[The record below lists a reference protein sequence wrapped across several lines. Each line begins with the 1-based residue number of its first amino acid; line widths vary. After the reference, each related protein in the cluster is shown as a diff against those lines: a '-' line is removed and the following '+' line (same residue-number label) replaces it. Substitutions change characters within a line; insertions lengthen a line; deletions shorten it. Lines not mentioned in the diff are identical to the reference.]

1 MTSGTTWTT
10 TGNTPMTTA
19 NTPMTTGNAPLTA
32 TPRSRTLHEVITRQA
47 ALRPD
52 QPAVVCSGRTLT
64 YRELD
69 RESERTA
76 RVLRA
81 SGAGPGSRV
90 GYLGKEAVEYWELA
104 FACART
110 GAVLVPVNWR
120 LTAQEV
126 DHILRDSTTEVLF
139 VDEEHLPVAAE
150 VRKGLPT
157 LRTVLCLD
165 AHAPDAESLAA
176 RKSALSAATT
186 AEASGGGT
194 TDGAAG
200 GDENSP
206 VVQIYTSGTSGLP
219 KGVVLAHR
227 SFFNVAEAM
236 EDHNLDW
243 LDWRP
248 GDRSLIGLPGFHI
261 GGLSYGMQAFNA
273 GATVVS
279 LPAFI
284 SSDAV
289 RVIEEEQVTT
299 AIVAPAMLELMLAE
313 PAAGRGALG
322 SLRKV
327 VYGGSPIGEELL
339 SRAIDVLDCDF
350 LQIYGSS
357 ETGNFAVCLPPADH
371 VPGSPLLRA
380 AGRPY
385 PGIEIRVEDPEGKEL
400 PTGEVGEICVRTP
413 ARMLGYWRLPEA
425 TERTVVD
432 GWVHMGDAGYLD
444 EDGYVHVR
452 DRVNDMIIVAG
463 ENVYP
468 AEIED
473 ALARHPAV
481 AGAAVVGLPHERWG
495 ESVHARVVLEAGQ
508 RAGARD
514 LLLFLRGRLADF
526 KMPTSYDFAE
536 ALPRN
541 PSGKVLRRA
550 VRDEL
555 AAAAKG

>member
-1 MTSGTTWTT
+1 MTDGTRTT
-10 TGNTPMTTA
+10 NGGTPMTTS
-19 NTPMTTGNAPLTA
+19 
-32 TPRSRTLHEVITRQA
+32 PRSRTLQEVIARQA

-81 SGAGPGSRV
+81 SGVGPGSRV

-126 DHILRDSTTEVLF
+126 DHILRDSTTEMLL
-139 VDEEHLPVAAE
+139 VDEEHLPVAAQ
-150 VRKGLPT
+150 VRKGLST

-165 AHAPDAESLAA
+165 ADADAAESLAA
-176 RKSALSAATT
+176 RKNALSA
-186 AEASGGGT
+186 
-194 TDGAAG
+194 GAAPEAPG
-200 GDENSP
+200 SGADDDTNSP

-236 EDHNLDW
+236 EDHGLDW

-289 RVIEEEQVTT
+289 RVVEEERVTT

-313 PAAGRGALG
+313 PAAARGALA

-339 SRAIDVLDCDF
+339 SRAIAVLDCDF

-385 PGIEIRVEDPEGKEL
+385 PGIEVRVEDPEGNEL
-400 PTGEVGEICVRTP
+400 PTGAVGEICVRTP

-495 ESVHARVVLEAGQ
+495 ESVHARVVLAAGQ
-508 RAGARD
+508 QAGARD

-555 AAAAKG
+555 AAAKG

>member
-1 MTSGTTWTT
+1 MTNG
-10 TGNTPMTTA
+10 GTPMTTS
-19 NTPMTTGNAPLTA
+19 
-32 TPRSRTLHEVITRQA
+32 PRSRTLQEVIARQA

-81 SGAGPGSRV
+81 SGVGPGSRV

-126 DHILRDSTTEVLF
+126 DHILRDSTTEMLL

-150 VRKGLPT
+150 VRKGLST

-165 AHAPDAESLAA
+165 ADAADAESLAA
-176 RKSALSAATT
+176 RKDALSA
-186 AEASGGGT
+186 
-194 TDGAAG
+194 GAAPEATG
-200 GDENSP
+200 SGADDDTNSP

-236 EDHNLDW
+236 EDHGLDW

-289 RVIEEEQVTT
+289 RVVEEERVTT

-313 PAAGRGALG
+313 PAAARGALA

-339 SRAIDVLDCDF
+339 SRAIAVLDCDF

-385 PGIEIRVEDPEGKEL
+385 PGIEVRVEDPEGNEL
-400 PTGEVGEICVRTP
+400 PTGAVGEICVRTP

-495 ESVHARVVLEAGQ
+495 ESVHARVVLAAGQ
-508 RAGARD
+508 QAGARD

-555 AAAAKG
+555 AAAKG

>member
-1 MTSGTTWTT
+1 
-10 TGNTPMTTA
+10 MTTA
-19 NTPMTTGNAPLTA
+19 TRP
-32 TPRSRTLHEVITRQA
+32 RTLGEVIALQA
-47 ALRPD
+47 DLRPD
-52 QPAVVCSGRTLT
+52 QPAVLCAGRSLT

-69 RESERTA
+69 RESARTA
-76 RVLRA
+76 EVLRA
-81 SGAGPGSRV
+81 AGVVPGSRV

-120 LTAQEV
+120 LTPQEV

-139 VDEEHLPVAAE
+139 VDQEHLPVATE
-150 VRKGLPT
+150 VREGLST
-157 LRTVLCLD
+157 LRTLLCLD
-165 AHAPDAESLAA
+165 ADAAGAESLAA
-176 RKSALSAATT
+176 RKDAVSATGEQAPA
-186 AEASGGGT
+186 
-194 TDGAAG
+194 DG
-200 GDENSP
+200 DSP

-219 KGVVLAHR
+219 KGVVLPHR

-236 EDHNLDW
+236 DDNGLDW
-243 LDWRP
+243 LDWKP

-261 GGLSYGMQAFNA
+261 GGFSYAMQAFNA

-289 RVIEEEQVTT
+289 RVIEEEKVTT
-299 AIVAPAMLELMLAE
+299 GIVAPAMLELMLLE
-313 PAAGRGALG
+313 PAAAKGALG
-322 SLRKV
+322 SLRKL
-327 VYGGSPIGEELL
+327 VYGGSPIGEDLL
-339 SRAIDVLDCDF
+339 SRAIDIMDCDF

-371 VPGSPLLRA
+371 VPGSPRLRA

-385 PGIEIRVEDPEGKEL
+385 PGIEVRIEDPEGRVL
-400 PTGEVGEICVRTP
+400 PTGQVGEVCVRTP

-444 EDGYVHVR
+444 EDGYLYVR

-468 AEIED
+468 KEIED
-473 ALARHPAV
+473 ALAQHPAV
-481 AGAAVVGLPHERWG
+481 AAAAVVGLPHERWG
-495 ESVHARVVLEAGQ
+495 ESVHARVVLEPGRQAGP
-508 RAGARD
+508 RD
-514 LLLFLRGRLADF
+514 LHLFLRGRLADF
-526 KMPTSYDFAE
+526 KMPTSYDFAD

-555 AAAAKG
+555 TTARS

>member
-1 MTSGTTWTT
+1 MTDGTRTT
-10 TGNTPMTTA
+10 NDRIPMTNGGSPMTTS
-19 NTPMTTGNAPLTA
+19 
-32 TPRSRTLHEVITRQA
+32 PRSRTLQEVIARQA

-81 SGAGPGSRV
+81 SGVGPGSRV

-126 DHILRDSTTEVLF
+126 DHILRDSTTEMLL

-150 VRKGLPT
+150 VRKGLST

-165 AHAPDAESLAA
+165 ADAADAESLAA
-176 RKSALSAATT
+176 RKDALSA
-186 AEASGGGT
+186 
-194 TDGAAG
+194 GAAPEATG
-200 GDENSP
+200 SGADDDTNSP

-236 EDHNLDW
+236 EDHGLDW

-289 RVIEEEQVTT
+289 RVVEEERVTT

-313 PAAGRGALG
+313 PAAARGALT

-339 SRAIDVLDCDF
+339 SRAIAVLDCDF

-385 PGIEIRVEDPEGKEL
+385 PGIEVRVEDPEGNEL
-400 PTGEVGEICVRTP
+400 PTGAVGEICVRTP

-463 ENVYP
+463 DNVYP

-495 ESVHARVVLEAGQ
+495 ESVHARVVLAAGQ
-508 RAGARD
+508 QAGARD

-555 AAAAKG
+555 AAAEG

>member
-1 MTSGTTWTT
+1 
-10 TGNTPMTTA
+10 MTTS
-19 NTPMTTGNAPLTA
+19 
-32 TPRSRTLHEVITRQA
+32 PRSRTLQEVIARQA
-47 ALRPD
+47 GLRPD
-52 QPAVVCSGRTLT
+52 QPAVVCAGRTLT

-69 RESERTA
+69 RESALTA

-81 SGAGPGSRV
+81 SGVGPGSRV

-126 DHILRDSTTEVLF
+126 DHILRDSTTEMLL
-139 VDEEHLPVAAE
+139 VDAEHLPVAAE
-150 VRKGLPT
+150 VREGLPS

-165 AHAPDAESLAA
+165 AGAPEAQSLAA
-176 RKSALSAATT
+176 RKRSVATGSGP
-186 AEASGGGT
+186 EAGGEPA
-194 TDGAAG
+194 D

-219 KGVVLAHR
+219 KGVVLPHR
-227 SFFNVAEAM
+227 SFFNVAAAM
-236 EDHNLDW
+236 DDHGLDW
-243 LDWRP
+243 LDWKP

-289 RVIEEEQVTT
+289 RVVAEEGVTT

-313 PAAGRGALG
+313 PAAGRGALAT
-322 SLRKV
+322 LRKV

-339 SRAIDVLDCDF
+339 SRAIEVLDCDF

-371 VPGSPLLRA
+371 VPGSPRLRA

-385 PGIEIRVEDPEGKEL
+385 PGIEVRIEDPEGKEL
-400 PTGEVGEICVRTP
+400 PVGEIGEICVRTP

-432 GWVHMGDAGYLD
+432 GWVHMGDAGCLD
-444 EDGYVHVR
+444 EDGFLYVR

-495 ESVHARVVLEAGQ
+495 ESVHARVVLERGQ
-508 RAGARD
+508 EAGARD

-555 AAAAKG
+555 AAAKG

>member
-1 MTSGTTWTT
+1 
-10 TGNTPMTTA
+10 MTTS
-19 NTPMTTGNAPLTA
+19 TRP
-32 TPRSRTLHEVITRQA
+32 RTLQGVIAHQA
-47 ALRPD
+47 RLRPD
-52 QPAVVCSGRTLT
+52 HQAVVCAGQAVT
-64 YRELD
+64 YAELHRD
-69 RESERTA
+69 SDRTA
-76 RVLRA
+76 QVLRA
-81 SGAGPGSRV
+81 TGVGSGSRV
-90 GYLGKEAVEYWELA
+90 GYLGKESVQYWELA
-104 FACART
+104 FACAKT

-126 DHILRDSTTEVLF
+126 DHILRDSDTEALL
-139 VDEEHLPVAAE
+139 VDEEHLPVVAE
-150 VRKGLPT
+150 VRAGLPT
-157 LRTVLCLD
+157 LHTVLRVD
-165 AHAPDAESLAA
+165 APADDPDGLMA
-176 RKSALSAATT
+176 RKAAVGDDTI
-186 AEASGGGT
+186 
-194 TDGAAG
+194 DAAG
-200 GDENSP
+200 DDDESP

-219 KGVVLAHR
+219 KGVVLPHR

-236 EDHNLDW
+236 DAHGLDW
-243 LDWRP
+243 FDWKP
-248 GDRSLIGLPGFHI
+248 GDRSLCGLPGFHI

-273 GATVVS
+273 GVTVVS

-289 RVIEEEQVTT
+289 RVIEEERVTT

-313 PAAGRGALG
+313 PAVGRGAL
-322 SLRKV
+322 STLRKV
-327 VYGGSPIGEELL
+327 VYGGSPIGEDLL
-339 SRAIDVLDCDF
+339 RRALDVLDCDF

-371 VPGSPLLRA
+371 VVGSPLLRA

-385 PGIEIRVEDPEGKEL
+385 PGIEVRIEDQDGKPL
-400 PTGEVGEICVRTP
+400 PVGEVGEICVRTP

-425 TERTVVD
+425 TAQTVVD
-432 GWVHMGDAGYLD
+432 GWVRMGDAGCLD

-495 ESVHARVVLEAGQ
+495 ESVHARVVLEPGQ

-526 KMPTSYDFAE
+526 KIPTSYDFAE

-541 PSGKVLRRA
+541 PSGKILRRA
-550 VRDEL
+550 IRAEL
-555 AAAAKG
+555 SAPATTTG

>member
-1 MTSGTTWTT
+1 MTDGTRTT
-10 TGNTPMTTA
+10 NDRTPMTNGGTPMTTS
-19 NTPMTTGNAPLTA
+19 
-32 TPRSRTLHEVITRQA
+32 PRSRTLQEVIARQA

-81 SGAGPGSRV
+81 SGVGPGSRV

-126 DHILRDSTTEVLF
+126 DHILRDSTTEMLL

-150 VRKGLPT
+150 VRKGLST

-165 AHAPDAESLAA
+165 TDAADAESLAA
-176 RKSALSAATT
+176 RKDALSA
-186 AEASGGGT
+186 
-194 TDGAAG
+194 GAAPEAPG
-200 GDENSP
+200 SGADDDTNSP

-236 EDHNLDW
+236 EDHGLDW

-289 RVIEEEQVTT
+289 RVVEEERVTT

-313 PAAGRGALG
+313 PAAARGALA

-339 SRAIDVLDCDF
+339 SRAIAVLDCDF

-385 PGIEIRVEDPEGKEL
+385 PGIEVRVEDPEGNEL
-400 PTGEVGEICVRTP
+400 PTGAVGEICVRTP

-495 ESVHARVVLEAGQ
+495 ESVHARVVLAAGQ
-508 RAGARD
+508 QAGARD

-555 AAAAKG
+555 AAAKG

>member
-1 MTSGTTWTT
+1 
-10 TGNTPMTTA
+10 MTTS
-19 NTPMTTGNAPLTA
+19 
-32 TPRSRTLHEVITRQA
+32 PRPRTLQEVIARQA

-81 SGAGPGSRV
+81 SGVGPGSRV

-126 DHILRDSTTEVLF
+126 DHILRDSTTEVLL

-165 AHAPDAESLAA
+165 AHAADAESLTRLKHSVSAETGP
-176 RKSALSAATT
+176 RKPGTGQADGGEDSA
-186 AEASGGGT
+186 
-194 TDGAAG
+194 
-200 GDENSP
+200 

-219 KGVVLAHR
+219 KGVVLPHR

-236 EDHNLDW
+236 DDHGLDW
-243 LDWRP
+243 LDWKP

-289 RVIEEEQVTT
+289 RVIEEERVTT

-313 PAAGRGALG
+313 PAASRGALG
-322 SLRKV
+322 TLRKV
-327 VYGGSPIGEELL
+327 VYGGSPIGEDLL

-371 VPGSPLLRA
+371 VPGSPRLRA

-385 PGIEIRVEDPEGKEL
+385 PGIEVRIEDTEGKEL

-432 GWVHMGDAGYLD
+432 GWVHMGDAGCLD
-444 EDGYVHVR
+444 EDGFLYVR

-508 RAGARD
+508 QAGARD

-555 AAAAKG
+555 AAAKV

>member
-1 MTSGTTWTT
+1 MTDGTRTT
-10 TGNTPMTTA
+10 NGRTPMTTS
-19 NTPMTTGNAPLTA
+19 
-32 TPRSRTLHEVITRQA
+32 PRSRTLQEVIARQA

-69 RESERTA
+69 RESELTA

-81 SGAGPGSRV
+81 AGVGPGSRV

-126 DHILRDSTTEVLF
+126 DHILRDSTTEMLL

-150 VRKGLPT
+150 VRKGLST

-165 AHAPDAESLAA
+165 ADAADAESLAA
-176 RKSALSAATT
+176 RKNALSA
-186 AEASGGGT
+186 
-194 TDGAAG
+194 GAAPEAPG
-200 GDENSP
+200 SGADDDTNSP

-236 EDHNLDW
+236 EDHGLDW

-289 RVIEEEQVTT
+289 RVVEEERVTT

-313 PAAGRGALG
+313 PAAARGALA

-339 SRAIDVLDCDF
+339 SRAIAVLDCDF

-385 PGIEIRVEDPEGKEL
+385 PGIEVRVEDPEGNEL
-400 PTGEVGEICVRTP
+400 PTGAVGEICVRTP

-495 ESVHARVVLEAGQ
+495 ESVHARVVLAAGQ
-508 RAGARD
+508 QAGARD

-541 PSGKVLRRA
+541 PSGKILRRA

-555 AAAAKG
+555 AAAKG

>member
-1 MTSGTTWTT
+1 
-10 TGNTPMTTA
+10 MTTS
-19 NTPMTTGNAPLTA
+19 TRP
-32 TPRSRTLHEVITRQA
+32 RTLRAVIARHA

-52 QPAVVCSGRTLT
+52 QPAVVCAGRTLT

-76 RVLRA
+76 RVLRDC
-81 SGAGPGSRV
+81 GVVPGSRV

-126 DHILRDSTTEVLF
+126 DHILRDSTTEVLL

-150 VRKGLPT
+150 VQRGLPT

-165 AHAPDAESLAA
+165 ADAPGAASLAA
-176 RKSALSAATT
+176 RKGSLSAGAPV
-186 AEASGGGT
+186 
-194 TDGAAG
+194 AAG
-200 GDENSP
+200 EGADGDGDEDSP

-219 KGVVLAHR
+219 KGVVLPHR

-236 EDHNLDW
+236 EDNGLDW
-243 LDWRP
+243 LDWLP
-248 GDRSLIGLPGFHI
+248 GDRALIGLPGFHI

-289 RVIEEEQVTT
+289 RVIEAERVTT
-299 AIVAPAMLELMLAE
+299 AIVAPAMLELMLLE
-313 PAAGRGALG
+313 PAAARGALG

-327 VYGGSPIGEELL
+327 VYGGSPIGEDLL
-339 SRAIDVLDCDF
+339 NRAIDVLDCHF

-371 VPGSPLLRA
+371 VPGSPRLRA

-385 PGIEIRVEDPEGKEL
+385 PGIEVRIEDPEGREL
-400 PTGEVGEICVRTP
+400 PTGEVGEVCVRTP

-444 EDGYVHVR
+444 EDGYLHVR
-452 DRVNDMIIVAG
+452 DRVNDMIVVAG

-468 AEIED
+468 KEIED

-495 ESVHARVVLEAGQ
+495 ESVHARVVLEPGQ

-526 KMPTSYDFAE
+526 KIPTSYDFAE

-555 AAAAKG
+555 AAARG

>member
-1 MTSGTTWTT
+1 MTDGTRTT
-10 TGNTPMTTA
+10 NDRIPMTNGGTPMTTS
-19 NTPMTTGNAPLTA
+19 
-32 TPRSRTLHEVITRQA
+32 PRSRTLQEVIARQA

-81 SGAGPGSRV
+81 SGVGPGSRV

-126 DHILRDSTTEVLF
+126 DHILRDSTTEMLL

-150 VRKGLPT
+150 VRKGLST

-165 AHAPDAESLAA
+165 ADAADAESLAA
-176 RKSALSAATT
+176 RKDALSA
-186 AEASGGGT
+186 
-194 TDGAAG
+194 GAAPEATG
-200 GDENSP
+200 SGADDDTNSP

-236 EDHNLDW
+236 EDHGLDW

-289 RVIEEEQVTT
+289 RVVEEERVTT

-313 PAAGRGALG
+313 PAAARGALA

-339 SRAIDVLDCDF
+339 SRAIAVLDCDF

-385 PGIEIRVEDPEGKEL
+385 PGIEVRVEDPEGNEL
-400 PTGEVGEICVRTP
+400 PTGAVGEICVRTP

-495 ESVHARVVLEAGQ
+495 ESVHARVVLAAGQ
-508 RAGARD
+508 QAGARD

-555 AAAAKG
+555 AAAEG

>member
-1 MTSGTTWTT
+1 MTDGTRTT
-10 TGNTPMTTA
+10 NGGTPMTTS
-19 NTPMTTGNAPLTA
+19 
-32 TPRSRTLHEVITRQA
+32 PRSRTLQEVIARQA

-52 QPAVVCSGRTLT
+52 QPAVVCSGRTRT

-81 SGAGPGSRV
+81 SGVGPGSRV

-126 DHILRDSTTEVLF
+126 DHILRDSTTEMLL

-150 VRKGLPT
+150 VRKGLST

-165 AHAPDAESLAA
+165 ADAADAESLAA
-176 RKSALSAATT
+176 RKNALSA
-186 AEASGGGT
+186 
-194 TDGAAG
+194 GAALEAPG
-200 GDENSP
+200 SGADDDTNSP

-236 EDHNLDW
+236 EDHGLDW

-289 RVIEEEQVTT
+289 RVVEEERVTT

-313 PAAGRGALG
+313 PAAARGALA

-339 SRAIDVLDCDF
+339 SRAIAVLDCDF

-357 ETGNFAVCLPPADH
+357 ETGNFAVCLPSADH

-385 PGIEIRVEDPEGKEL
+385 PGIEVRVEDPEGNEL
-400 PTGEVGEICVRTP
+400 PTGAVGEICVRTP

-495 ESVHARVVLEAGQ
+495 ESVHARVVLAAGQ
-508 RAGARD
+508 QAGARD

-555 AAAAKG
+555 AAAKG

>member
-1 MTSGTTWTT
+1 MTDGTRTT
-10 TGNTPMTTA
+10 NGGTPMTTS
-19 NTPMTTGNAPLTA
+19 
-32 TPRSRTLHEVITRQA
+32 PRSRTLQEVITRQA
-47 ALRPD
+47 TLRPD

-81 SGAGPGSRV
+81 SGVGPGSRV

-126 DHILRDSTTEVLF
+126 DHILRDSTTEMLL
-139 VDEEHLPVAAE
+139 VDEEHLPVAAQ
-150 VRKGLPT
+150 VRKGLST

-165 AHAPDAESLAA
+165 ADADAAESLAA
-176 RKSALSAATT
+176 RKNALSA
-186 AEASGGGT
+186 
-194 TDGAAG
+194 GAAPEAPG
-200 GDENSP
+200 SGADDDTNSP

-236 EDHNLDW
+236 EDHGLDW

-289 RVIEEEQVTT
+289 RVVEEERVTT

-313 PAAGRGALG
+313 PAAARGALA

-339 SRAIDVLDCDF
+339 SRAIAVLDCDF

-385 PGIEIRVEDPEGKEL
+385 PGIEVRVEDPEGNEL
-400 PTGEVGEICVRTP
+400 PTGAVGEICVRTP

-444 EDGYVHVR
+444 EGGYVHVR

-495 ESVHARVVLEAGQ
+495 ESVHARVVLAAGQ
-508 RAGARD
+508 QAGARD

-555 AAAAKG
+555 AAAKG

>member
-1 MTSGTTWTT
+1 
-10 TGNTPMTTA
+10 MTTSVR
-19 NTPMTTGNAPLTA
+19 T
-32 TPRSRTLHEVITRQA
+32 RTLREVIDRQA

-52 QPAVVCSGRTLT
+52 QPAVICSGRTLT

-69 RESERTA
+69 RESGRTA
-76 RVLRA
+76 QVLRE
-81 SGAGPGSRV
+81 AGVVPGSRV

-126 DHILRDSTTEVLF
+126 DHILRDSTTEVLL
-139 VDEEHLPVAAE
+139 VDAEHLPVAAE
-150 VRKGLPT
+150 VREGLPT
-157 LRTVLCLD
+157 LRTLLCLD
-165 AHAPDAESLAA
+165 ADATGADSLAA
-176 RKSALSAATT
+176 RKRAV
-186 AEASGGGT
+186 
-194 TDGAAG
+194 AAG
-200 GDENSP
+200 TGPRVFVDEEADGENSP

-219 KGVVLAHR
+219 KGVVLPHR

-236 EDHNLDW
+236 DSHGLDW
-243 LDWRP
+243 LDWKD

-289 RVIEEEQVTT
+289 RVIEEEKVTT

-322 SLRKV
+322 TLRKV

-385 PGIEIRVEDPEGKEL
+385 PGIEVRIEGPDGKEL

-432 GWVHMGDAGYLD
+432 GWVHMGDAGFLD
-444 EDGYVHVR
+444 ADGYVHVR

-495 ESVHARVVLEAGQ
+495 ESVHARVVLEPGQ

-526 KMPTSYDFAE
+526 KMPTSYDFAD

-555 AAAAKG
+555 AAARG

>member
-1 MTSGTTWTT
+1 MTDGTRTT
-10 TGNTPMTTA
+10 NDRTPMTNDRTPMTNGTTPMTTS
-19 NTPMTTGNAPLTA
+19 
-32 TPRSRTLHEVITRQA
+32 PRSRTLQEVIARQA

-81 SGAGPGSRV
+81 SGVGPGSRV

-126 DHILRDSTTEVLF
+126 DHILRDSTTEMLL

-150 VRKGLPT
+150 VRKGLST

-165 AHAPDAESLAA
+165 ADAADAESLAA
-176 RKSALSAATT
+176 RKDALSARAAPEATG
-186 AEASGGGT
+186 SGADDDT
-194 TDGAAG
+194 
-200 GDENSP
+200 NSP

-236 EDHNLDW
+236 EDHGLDW

-289 RVIEEEQVTT
+289 RVVEEEQVTT

-313 PAAGRGALG
+313 PAAARGALA

-339 SRAIDVLDCDF
+339 SRAIAVLDCDF

-385 PGIEIRVEDPEGKEL
+385 PGIEVRVEDPEGNEL
-400 PTGEVGEICVRTP
+400 PTGAVGEICVRTP

-495 ESVHARVVLEAGQ
+495 ESVHARVVLAAGQ
-508 RAGARD
+508 QAGARD

-555 AAAAKG
+555 AAAKG

>member
-1 MTSGTTWTT
+1 
-10 TGNTPMTTA
+10 MTTA
-19 NTPMTTGNAPLTA
+19 L
-32 TPRSRTLHEVITRQA
+32 RSRTLVEVIDRQS

-52 QPAVVCSGRTLT
+52 QPAVVCSGRRLT

-69 RESERTA
+69 RESARTA
-76 RVLRA
+76 QVLRE
-81 SGAGPGSRV
+81 AGVAPGSRV

-120 LTAQEV
+120 LTALEV
-126 DHILRDSTTEVLF
+126 DHILRDSTTEVLL
-139 VDEEHLPVAAE
+139 VDEEHLAVAAE
-150 VRKGLPT
+150 VRKNLPT
-157 LRTVLCLD
+157 LRTLLCLD
-165 AHAPDAESLAA
+165 ADAEGADSLAA
-176 RKSALSAATT
+176 RKRAVSDGPAPAAFDG
-186 AEASGGGT
+186 EA
-194 TDGAAG
+194 DADAA
-200 GDENSP
+200 NRA

-219 KGVVLAHR
+219 KGVVLPHR

-236 EDHNLDW
+236 EEGGLDW
-243 LDWRP
+243 LDWKD

-279 LPAFI
+279 LPAFL

-313 PAAGRGALG
+313 PAAARGALG
-322 SLRKV
+322 TLRKV

-385 PGIEIRVEDPEGKEL
+385 PGIEVRVEDPEGRVL
-400 PTGEVGEICVRTP
+400 PAGEVGEICVRTP

-432 GWVHMGDAGYLD
+432 GWVHMGDAGFLD

-495 ESVHARVVLEAGQ
+495 ESVHARVVLAPGQ
-508 RAGARD
+508 QAGARD

-526 KMPTSYDFAE
+526 KMPTSYDFAD

-541 PSGKVLRRA
+541 PSGKILRRA

-555 AAAAKG
+555 AAAKS

>member
-1 MTSGTTWTT
+1 
-10 TGNTPMTTA
+10 MTTA
-19 NTPMTTGNAPLTA
+19 T
-32 TPRSRTLHEVITRQA
+32 RSRTLGEVISRQA

-52 QPAVVCSGRTLT
+52 QPAVVCAGRSLT

-69 RESERTA
+69 RESARTA
-76 RVLRA
+76 EVLRA
-81 SGAGPGSRV
+81 AGVVPGARV

-120 LTAQEV
+120 LTSQEV
-126 DHILRDSTTEVLF
+126 DHILRDSTTQVLL

-157 LRTVLCLD
+157 LRTLLCLD
-165 AHAPDAESLAA
+165 ADTPGAESLAA
-176 RKSALSAATT
+176 RKDAVSAGAGRRR
-186 AEASGGGT
+186 SGGREVP
-194 TDGAAG
+194 DDA
-200 GDENSP
+200 ESP

-219 KGVVLAHR
+219 KGVVLPHR

-236 EDHNLDW
+236 DDNGLDW
-243 LDWRP
+243 LDWKP

-261 GGLSYGMQAFNA
+261 GGLSYAMQAFNA
-273 GATVVS
+273 GVTVVS

-289 RVIEEEQVTT
+289 RVIEEEKVTT
-299 AIVAPAMLELMLAE
+299 GIVAPAMLELMLLE
-313 PAAGRGALG
+313 PAAARGALG
-322 SLRKV
+322 SLRKI
-327 VYGGSPIGEELL
+327 VYGGSPIGEDLL
-339 SRAIDVLDCDF
+339 SRAIDLMDCDF

-371 VPGSPLLRA
+371 VPGSPRLRA

-385 PGIEIRVEDPEGKEL
+385 PGIEVRIEDPEGRVL
-400 PTGEVGEICVRTP
+400 PTGEVGEVCVRTP

-425 TERTVVD
+425 TERTVVE
-432 GWVHMGDAGYLD
+432 GWVHMGDAGCLD
-444 EDGYVHVR
+444 EDGYLYVR

-468 AEIED
+468 KEIED

-481 AGAAVVGLPHERWG
+481 SGAAVVGLPHERWG
-495 ESVHARVVLEAGQ
+495 ESVHARVVLEPGQ
-508 RAGARD
+508 EAGARD
-514 LLLFLRGRLADF
+514 LHLFLRGRLADF
-526 KMPTSYDFAE
+526 KMPTSYDFAD

-555 AAAAKG
+555 AAAKS